1 MEAMIEMILLK
12 TTALIIKMV
21 NGISV
26 RMQIFVT
33 MRGVY
38 QVQIQSVLR
47 KDHPALKTT
56 LDIVITVQGTEQ
68 IVMQI
73 LLMYIVTL

>member
-38 QVQIQSVLR
+38 QVQISRVYLR
-47 KDHPALKTT
+47 KDRPALKTT
-56 LDIVITVQGTEQ
+56 LDMVITPLHIG
-68 IVMQI
+68 
-73 LLMYIVTL
+73 LLFSNAVYNQQY

>member
-38 QVQIQSVLR
+38 QVQN
-47 KDHPALKTT
+47 PEC
-56 LDIVITVQGTEQ
+56 TEKGSPCPEN
-68 IVMQI
+68 
-73 LLMYIVTL
+73 YIRYGDYSSSHRLTI

>member
-47 KDHPALKTT
+47 KDRPALKTT
-56 LDIVITVQGTEQ
+56 LDMVITPLHIG
-68 IVMQI
+68 
-73 LLMYIVTL
+73 LLFSNAVYNQQY